1 MRKYAAIA
9 LCTSAILAGCNTS
22 NVSQEPNK
30 ERKVQET
37 KKQAETVQE
46 QGKISYNPITHES
59 TNTTIHITDIKD
71 TLTEVQYKIWRTA
84 DGKERAKSFSSKEKE
99 KQFTL
104 PFDIKEFEGKR
115 GEFQIEATGMKE
127 DGKTIPLTKSTI
139 TFEQKVPVL
148 MYHAIDDYHGQG
160 IKDLFVSPANFE
172 AQMKHLK
179 DNGYTL
185 LTFERWADINK
196 VNKPI
201 FVTFDDGMKNNMNAF
216 RILQKLKDDTFKPAA
231 TEYMIVDNVDVEGA
245 LSTSEI
251 KEMVDSG
258 IFSVQSHTAT
268 HADLPKITNYEEE
281 LKGSKEK
288 LEKITGKP
296 VIAIAYPFGHV
307 DDKVVAETRKY
318 YQFATTTKP
327 GQFIT
332 KGEPDE
338 LLKMKRVR
346 IHHTTTVEQFASSI
360 SKYKSSIHFELSF
373 TLYLYIF

>member
-9 LCTSAILAGCNTS
+9 LCTSAILAGCTTS
-22 NVSQEPNK
+22 NANQEPKK
-30 ERKVQET
+30 EKKVQEQV
-37 KKQAETVQE
+37 KKQAETVQP
-46 QGKISYNPITHES
+46 QGKISFDSITHES
-59 TNTTIHITDIKD
+59 TNTSIHMTDVKD
-71 TLTEVQYKIWRTA
+71 SLTEVQYKIWRTA
-84 DGKERAKSFSSKEKE
+84 DGKESAKSFSSKEKD
-99 KQFTL
+99 KQFTI
-104 PFDIKEFEGKR
+104 PFDVKEFEGKR
-115 GEFQIEATGMKE
+115 GEYQIEASGVKE
-127 DGKTIPLTKSTI
+127 DGKSIPLTKSTI
-139 TFEQKVPVL
+139 TFQQHVPIL

-172 AQMKHLK
+172 AQMKYLK
-179 DNGYTL
+179 ENGYTL
-185 LTFERWADINK
+185 LTFERWNDINK

-216 RILQKLKDDTFKPAA
+216 RVLQKLKDDTFKPTA

-245 LSTSEI
+245 LSSAEI

-268 HADLPKITNYEEE
+268 HADLPKITNYEGE

-307 DDKVVAETRKY
+307 DDKVVAETKKY

-346 IHHTTTVEQFASSI
+346 IHNTTTVEQFASSI
-360 SKYKSSIHFELSF
+360 K
-373 TLYLYIF
+373 

>member
-22 NVSQEPNK
+22 NVSPEPKK
-30 ERKVQET
+30 EKKVQET
-37 KKQAETVQE
+37 KKQEGTVQE
-46 QGKISYNPITHES
+46 HGKISYHPITHES
-59 TNTTIHITDIKD
+59 TNTTIHMTDITD

-84 DGKERAKSFSSKEKE
+84 DGKESAKSFSSKEKE

-115 GEFQIEATGMKE
+115 GEFQIEAIGMKE
-127 DGKTIPLTKSTI
+127 DGKTIPLTKSAI
-139 TFEQKVPVL
+139 TFEQKVPIL

-172 AQMKHLK
+172 GQMKYLK

-185 LTFERWADINK
+185 LTFERWSDINK

-216 RILQKLKDDTFKPAA
+216 HILQKLKDDTFKPTA
-231 TEYMIVDNVDVEGA
+231 TEYMIVNNVDAEGS
-245 LSTSEI
+245 LSTSDI

-258 IFSVQSHTAT
+258 TFSMQSHTAT

-296 VIAIAYPFGHV
+296 VIAVAYPFGHV
-307 DDKVVAETRKY
+307 DDKVVAETKKY
-318 YQFATTTKP
+318 YQFATTTKS
-327 GQFIT
+327 GKFIT
-332 KGEPDE
+332 KSEPDE

-346 IHHTTTVEQFASSI
+346 IHNTTTVEQFASSI
-360 SKYKSSIHFELSF
+360 K
-373 TLYLYIF
+373 

>member
-22 NVSQEPNK
+22 NVSQEPKK
-30 ERKVQET
+30 EKKVQET

-46 QGKISYNPITHES
+46 QGKISYQPITHES
-59 TNTTIHITDIKD
+59 TNTTIHMTDIKD
-71 TLTEVQYKIWRTA
+71 TLSEVQYKIWRTA
-84 DGKERAKSFSSKEKE
+84 DGKEHTKSFSSKEKE

-115 GEFQIEATGMKE
+115 GEFQIEAIGIKE
-127 DGKTIPLTKSTI
+127 DGKSIPLTKAAI

-172 AQMKHLK
+172 AQMKYLK

-185 LTFERWADINK
+185 LTFERWGDINK

-216 RILQKLKDDTFKPAA
+216 HVLQKLKDDTFKPTA
-231 TEYMIVDNVDVEGA
+231 TEYMIVDNVDVEGS

-296 VIAIAYPFGHV
+296 VIAVAYPFGHV
-307 DDKVVAETRKY
+307 DDKVVAETKKY

-327 GQFIT
+327 GKFIT

-360 SKYKSSIHFELSF
+360 K
-373 TLYLYIF
+373 

>member
-9 LCTSAILAGCNTS
+9 LCTSVILAGCTTS
-22 NVSQEPNK
+22 NASQEPKK
-30 ERKVQET
+30 EKKVQEQV
-37 KKQAETVQE
+37 KKQAETVQP
-46 QGKISYNPITHES
+46 QGKISFDSITHES
-59 TNTTIHITDIKD
+59 TNTSIHMTDVKD
-71 TLTEVQYKIWRTA
+71 SLTEVQYKIWRTA
-84 DGKERAKSFSSKEKE
+84 DGKESAKSFSSKEKD
-99 KQFTL
+99 KQFTI
-104 PFDIKEFEGKR
+104 PFDVKEFEGKR
-115 GEFQIEATGMKE
+115 GEYQIEASGVKE
-127 DGKTIPLTKSTI
+127 DGKSIPLTKSTI
-139 TFEQKVPVL
+139 TFQQHVPIL

-172 AQMKHLK
+172 AQMKYLK
-179 DNGYTL
+179 ENGYTL
-185 LTFERWADINK
+185 LTFERWNDINK

-216 RILQKLKDDTFKPAA
+216 RVLQKLKDDTFKPTA

-245 LSTSEI
+245 LSSAEI

-268 HADLPKITNYEEE
+268 HADLPKITNYEGE

-307 DDKVVAETRKY
+307 DDKVVAETKKY

-346 IHHTTTVEQFASSI
+346 IHNTTTVEQFASSI
-360 SKYKSSIHFELSF
+360 K
-373 TLYLYIF
+373 

>member
-22 NVSQEPNK
+22 NVSQEPKK
-30 ERKVQET
+30 EKKVQET
-37 KKQAETVQE
+37 KKQEDTVQE
-46 QGKISYNPITHES
+46 QGKISYTPITHES
-59 TNTTIHITDIKD
+59 TNTTIHMTDIKD

-84 DGKERAKSFSSKEKE
+84 DGKETAKSLSSKEKE
-99 KQFTL
+99 KQFSL

-115 GEFQIEATGMKE
+115 GEFQIEAIGMKE
-127 DGKTIPLTKSTI
+127 DGKTIPLTKSAI

-172 AQMKHLK
+172 AQMKYLK

-185 LTFERWADINK
+185 LTFERWGDINK

-216 RILQKLKDDTFKPAA
+216 HILQKLKDDTFKPTA
-231 TEYMIVDNVDVEGA
+231 TEYMIVNNVDAEGS
-245 LSTSEI
+245 LSTSDI

-258 IFSVQSHTAT
+258 IFSMQSHTAT

-281 LKGSKEK
+281 LKESKEK

-296 VIAIAYPFGHV
+296 VIAVAYPFGHV
-307 DDKVVAETRKY
+307 DDKVVAETKKY
-318 YQFATTTKP
+318 YQFATTTKS
-327 GQFIT
+327 GKFIT

-338 LLKMKRVR
+338 FLKMKRVR

-360 SKYKSSIHFELSF
+360 K
-373 TLYLYIF
+373 